1 MASGRVNDTFYHH
14 PSLYG
19 DLTLLI
25 AADVLGAFVVLA
37 NGFFSVVH

>member
-1 MASGRVNDTFYHH
+1 MASGRVSDIFYHH
-14 PSLYG
+14 PLLYG

-37 NGFFSVVH
+37 DGFFSVVH